1 MTRARLKSRDFFDRR
16 RLTRERR
23 DQGPREGSDERG
35 LRAVPF
41 ARPGGE
47 RERGGGG
54 VVVRGGEEDPQLQ
67 LKFGIAQRRGRRVI
81 TS

>member
-47 RERGGGG
+47 RERE
-54 VVVRGGEEDPQLQ
+54 REREGGE
-67 LKFGIAQRRGRRVI
+67 AWW
-81 TS
+81 